1 MKTRIIQ
8 RTEAIVVRY
17 CTETKEYLVHPAYC
31 SDPFGVST
39 YFTDDRDDALA
50 TAVRYERDLRA
61 SPPME

>member
-1 MKTRIIQ
+1 MATRIIK

-17 CTETKEYLVHPAYC
+17 CPETKEYLVHPAYC

-39 YFTDDRDDALA
+39 YFTDDKEDALA

-61 SPPME
+61 STTME